1 MSTIGSFEA
10 KTHFAELLQRA
21 EAGEEI
27 TITRRGKPVAK
38 LVAADRGHNVDA
50 ARAAAK
56 RIRVLA
62 ETISVGS
69 FDWDEWKRY
78 RDEGRP

>member
-21 EAGEEI
+21 ESGEEI

-38 LVAADRGHNVDA
+38 LVPVDRGHNVDA

-56 RIRVLA
+56 RIRLLA
-62 ETISVGS
+62 KTINIGS

-78 RDEGRP
+78 RDEGRR